1 MNTIKIYLDTDGSV
15 RDLQKDFDL
24 YQYEYQNKLIN
35 IFVPT
40 SILARFVDN
49 DPNIGY
55 SCQLKMS
62 AVTSGGIPTLTA
74 NFYTRYVKNVVT
86 NGIEYALFE
95 RLMPYAFT
103 IYSGVGGNAPQLTIS
118 VVNIEL
124 DENDDPHVISIMSSQ
139 TCPLDV
145 NASTQIQD
153 EPSDPSDVET
163 LFVLYNGL
171 TATLSTKQ
179 DKVDPNIN
187 ENGDN
192 HSVVDNLNY
201 LIGRDSDLAE
211 VEEQVRQN
219 TEDIED
225 LKIIETFGLDI
236 VGTMVIKSES
246 AEDDN
251 KLPTDEEL
259 DTFIENITGESEV
272 KKGQAV
278 FVHWDNY
285 AVADK
290 TALCLWN
297 GTQYSYLDMT
307 LRKAGN
313 SVLGEIEGTY
323 EVGGLSVANN
333 FMVDIVAGQIKNIYR
348 VNADG
353 QYIDLKTAL
362 DQVKGKLV
370 DGTPVDRAIA
380 DKNGNDIYDTYQTKS
395 DGASKIYVQQYA
407 SPRALL
413 ELNYPDYATGYFKK
427 VEATDTSYNK
437 ATASSSTGYTQL
449 ASIIKS
455 LEADILLG
463 NQNGVKNRI
472 WLSADV
478 TENIKL
484 SVSTSYLDEDNNE
497 VYLSIQ
503 NTDWISLTSG
513 NARLIEIESVFDG
526 LTDPIT
532 LPSGTII
539 RQQITLYRESSASAT
554 FTLLSNTTYNAYM
567 SLNKIGYVRYNI
579 SSVPQG
585 IKMGND
591 TATLDGNNNLVVSGN
606 GEMEFEGGN
615 SEPIATQYK
624 LPMATQVQNGN
635 NLPISSSKV
644 YAELIKRFQ
653 IYELDGALIGTTI
666 SNALK
671 TLLTTN
677 PRPII
682 YFNHQYYLP
691 TTSASTIWYWDLV
704 NPDVTTGVLKT
715 IYING
720 DTLDVTSAN
729 YPTTTQLNAKLDKS
743 TADTYYASIDV
754 VGGEYDPTRTYNQ
767 YDTCRHEGKA
777 YYCYPASTATGAWD
791 STKWTIFDMGLLFHV
806 TKDLSDKKL
815 DKDTTTSTYDMAY
828 VKKADGSNVER
839 TTTSALV
846 ASSIVM
852 RDGNNQVK
860 VATTPTDNNHA
871 TSKKYV
877 DDLIL
882 KIFPVGAVYSSSNN
896 TNPENYLGG
905 HWTAL
910 NGGNPVYIPKGD
922 VPVITKSTE
931 HDLSSANLKVKC
943 AESNYAN
950 RMIAIDSSRQIG
962 VDQNTTASV
971 YTNSQIHPTN
981 LYTKADTTYS
991 VGVYMWERTS

>member
-40 SILARFVDN
+40 SILARFVSD
-49 DPNIGY
+49 DQQVGY

-62 AVTSGGIPTLTA
+62 AVTSGGIPTLTS

-86 NGIEYALFE
+86 NGVEYALFE

-103 IYSGVGGNAPQLTIS
+103 IYSGVGANAPQLTIS
-118 VVNIEL
+118 VVNVKLE
-124 DENDDPHVISIMSSQ
+124 EGEDPQVLSIISSQ
-139 TCPLDV
+139 VCPLDV
-145 NASTQIQD
+145 NASTQVEE
-153 EPSDPSDVET
+153 EPIESTDVET
-163 LFVLYNGL
+163 LFALYNGL
-171 TATLSTKQ
+171 VATMATKQ
-179 DKVDPNIN
+179 DKVDEQIN
-187 ENGDN
+187 PDGDN
-192 HSVVDNLNY
+192 HSVKDNINY
-201 LIGRDSDLAE
+201 LLARDGDLAD

-236 VGTMVIKSES
+236 VGTMVIKSQS

-251 KLPTDEEL
+251 KLPTKEEL

-272 KKGQAV
+272 QKGQAI

-323 EVGGLSVANN
+323 EVGGLNVANN

-353 QYIDLKTAL
+353 ESIDLKTAL
-362 DQVKGKLV
+362 DQVKDKLV
-370 DGTPVDRAIA
+370 DGNAVARAIA
-380 DKNGNDIYDTYQTKS
+380 DKNGNDIYNTYQTKS
-395 DGASKIYVQQYA
+395 EGATKLYVQQYA
-407 SPRALL
+407 TPRALL
-413 ELNYPDYATGYFKK
+413 ELNYPDYATGEFKK
-427 VEATDTSYNK
+427 VEATDNSYNK

-449 ASIIKS
+449 ASLIKS

-484 SVSTSYLDEDNNE
+484 SVSTSYLDEDSNE
-497 VYLSIQ
+497 IYLSIQ

-532 LPSGTII
+532 LPSGTTI

-567 SLNKIGYVRYNI
+567 SLNKIGYVRYNV

-585 IKMGND
+585 ITMGND

-615 SEPIATQYK
+615 SEPIATQFK
-624 LPMATQVQNGN
+624 IPMASSVESGVILPVSGDKVVSKLSSEFSKKLAIVDVGTINGN
-635 NLPISSSKV
+635 L
-644 YAELIKRFQ
+644 A
-653 IYELDGALIGTTI
+653 TTI
-666 SNALK
+666 VSLTQAQKDLLNNNDNAMIK
-671 TLLTTN
+671 FSTN
-677 PRPII
+677 
-682 YFNHQYYLP
+682 NV
-691 TTSASTIWYWDLV
+691 D
-704 NPDVTTGVLKT
+704 
-715 IYING
+715 
-720 DTLDVTSAN
+720 
-729 YPTTTQLNAKLDKS
+729 
-743 TADTYYASIDV
+743 YYARFARYLNNYSERVYIAD
-754 VGGEYDPTRTYNQ
+754 
-767 YDTCRHEGKA
+767 
-777 YYCYPASTATGAWD
+777 AS
-791 STKWTIFDMGLLFHV
+791 
-806 TKDLSDKKL
+806 
-815 DKDTTTSTYDMAY
+815 
-828 VKKADGSNVER
+828 
-839 TTTSALV
+839 
-846 ASSIVM
+846 
-852 RDGNNQVK
+852 QVK
-860 VATTPTDNNHA
+860 YKITLTETARFEKICISKRNFGLHA
-871 TSKKYV
+871 TSWVADSSQAGYNYKLV
-877 DDLIL
+877 IDPNCVI
-882 KIFPVGAVYSSSNN
+882 SSNSSFVHIDF
-896 TNPENYLGG
+896 GI
-905 HWTAL
+905 ADIMS
-910 NGGNPVYIPKGD
+910 GNFAPYCTYD
-922 VPVITKSTE
+922 N
-931 HDLSSANLKVKC
+931 SAVTI
-943 AESNYAN
+943 YAKEQPTS
-950 RMIAIDSSRQIG
+950 AI
-962 VDQNTTASV
+962 N
-971 YTNSQIHPTN
+971 
-981 LYTKADTTYS
+981 
-991 VGVYMWERTS
+991 VGLTIIN

>member
-1 MNTIKIYLDTDGSV
+1 M
-15 RDLQKDFDL
+15 
-24 YQYEYQNKLIN
+24 
-35 IFVPT
+35 
-40 SILARFVDN
+40 ARFVDN
-49 DPNIGY
+49 DPRIGY

-74 NFYTRYVKNVVT
+74 DFYTRYVKNVVT

-103 IYSGVGGNAPQLTIS
+103 INSGVGVNAPQLTIS

-171 TATLSTKQ
+171 SATLATKQ

-201 LIGRDSDLAE
+201 LIGRDSDLAD

-236 VGTMVIKSES
+236 VGTMVIVSHS

-251 KLPTDEEL
+251 QPPTKEEL
-259 DTFIENITGESEV
+259 DAYIENITGESEV
-272 KKGQAV
+272 QKGQAI

-353 QYIDLKTAL
+353 QYIDIKTAL

-370 DGTPVDRAIA
+370 DGNAVARATA

-395 DGASKIYVQQYA
+395 DGASKLYVQQYA

-413 ELNYPDYATGYFKK
+413 ELNYPDYATGEFKK
-427 VEATDTSYNK
+427 VEATDNSYNK
-437 ATASSSTGYTQL
+437 AVSSSSTGYTELSTITKQ
-449 ASIIKS
+449 

-472 WLSADV
+472 WLSANV
-478 TENIKL
+478 TENVKL

-532 LPSGTII
+532 LPSGTTII
-539 RQQITLYRESSASAT
+539 QLISVYRESSASAT

-567 SLNKIGYVRYNI
+567 SLNKIGYVRYSL
-579 SSVPQG
+579 SSAPQR
-585 IKMGND
+585 ITMGND

-606 GEMEFEGGN
+606 GEIEFEGGN
-615 SEPIATQYK
+615 SEPIATQFK
-624 LPMATQVQNGN
+624 VPMASSVQSGVHLPVSGDKVASKLSSELAIVDLGTLTFNFVQFTGQVATTTLTQEQFDLIDGSENAIIAFTTG
-635 NLPISSSKV
+635 STKV
-644 YAELIKRFQ
+644 LMRKQ
-653 IYELDGALIGTTI
+653 DKGALSIGFASEPQTFAPYATYVGGITISTRVLTIVRKFYTITGNFTLTQNQWVLDNTITNGYPYKYTI
-666 SNALK
+666 SNQIVVENNDVAFVAFDVAEALSGNFSPVCK
-671 TLLTTN
+671 TEDN
-677 PRPII
+677 KIII
-682 YFNHQYYLP
+682 YAKEQPSSN
-691 TTSASTIWYWDLV
+691 IDV
-704 NPDVTTGVLKT
+704 NITLIRTGV
-715 IYING
+715 
-720 DTLDVTSAN
+720 
-729 YPTTTQLNAKLDKS
+729 
-743 TADTYYASIDV
+743 
-754 VGGEYDPTRTYNQ
+754 
-767 YDTCRHEGKA
+767 
-777 YYCYPASTATGAWD
+777 
-791 STKWTIFDMGLLFHV
+791 
-806 TKDLSDKKL
+806 
-815 DKDTTTSTYDMAY
+815 
-828 VKKADGSNVER
+828 
-839 TTTSALV
+839 
-846 ASSIVM
+846 
-852 RDGNNQVK
+852 
-860 VATTPTDNNHA
+860 
-871 TSKKYV
+871 
-877 DDLIL
+877 
-882 KIFPVGAVYSSSNN
+882 
-896 TNPENYLGG
+896 
-905 HWTAL
+905 
-910 NGGNPVYIPKGD
+910 
-922 VPVITKSTE
+922 
-931 HDLSSANLKVKC
+931 
-943 AESNYAN
+943 
-950 RMIAIDSSRQIG
+950 
-962 VDQNTTASV
+962 
-971 YTNSQIHPTN
+971 
-981 LYTKADTTYS
+981 
-991 VGVYMWERTS
+991 